1 MTTVS
6 LGFSAPAQADTAAAA
21 AQVNILQGRG
31 QTAYAQYVQ
40 YTDNYCEGLSVEV
53 FGGAD
58 LWRNNQMRTG
68 QPTHIFV
75 MSGSSTDVRFKFAPD
90 LSPIGAA
97 GTVIVSDGVDS
108 KTVNVALHWEGG
120 TLTRTKTKTVNT
132 SPSSTTTFQGM
143 DNFRTDML
151 VSGSIVL
158 NGVELLSP
166 ANAVDFSG
174 TWGFAYN
181 SKGSG
186 IEIVRNF

>member
-1 MTTVS
+1 VS
-6 LGFSAPAQADTAAAA
+6 AA
-21 AQVNILQGRG
+21 
-31 QTAYAQYVQ
+31 
-40 YTDNYCEGLSVEV
+40 VEHAG
-53 FGGAD
+53 GGAPVTVRPAPGPEDTTRVLFADPTLAESQYRTLFVDPGTGEIRGD
-58 LWRNNQMRTG
+58 L
-68 QPTHIFV
+68 PTY
-75 MSGSSTDVRFKFAPD
+75 GSTDVRFKFAPD

-120 TLTRTKTKTVNT
+120 TLTSTKTKTVNT
-132 SPSSTTTFQGM
+132 SPSTTTTFQGM

-181 SKGSG
+181 SKGSS
-186 IEIVRNF
+186 IEIVRNL